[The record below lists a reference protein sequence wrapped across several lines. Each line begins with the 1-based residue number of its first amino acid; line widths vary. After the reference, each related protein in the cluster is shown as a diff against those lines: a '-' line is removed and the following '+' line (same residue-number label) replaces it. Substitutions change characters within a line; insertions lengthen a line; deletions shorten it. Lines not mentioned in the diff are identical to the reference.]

1 MPEANNKSFPNPR
14 NQDMKRRLIL
24 AFALLSSFAFAQEEA
39 KKEEAKPAEAAKPA
53 ALSDIKIK
61 MVTTKGEIEATIFAS
76 KVPMTSANFLNLAKR
91 GYYNGIAFHRVISDF
106 MIQGGDPTES
116 GRGGPGYKFGDE
128 FHPSLKHSKPGIFS
142 MANAGPGTNG
152 SQFFITMAPTPFLD
166 NRHSVFGEVTKGQ
179 DVVEKILGKMNTGE
193 QGGKV
198 DPAGKGD
205 KIEKIEI
212 LDSTDALFAAQKE
225 NIDKWDAALKAAG
238 K

>member
-24 AFALLSSFAFAQEEA
+24 AFALLSPFAFAQEEA